1 MTDYKLK
8 LEEYEESYKRPS
20 NQRINDILK
29 EVDSYIADILLT
41 KIQGVDKNKDL
52 FYKENLDILYKVK
65 MKLLKSDLNWALK
78 ELEGTIYKDI
88 IRS

>member
-1 MTDYKLK
+1 
-8 LEEYEESYKRPS
+8 
-20 NQRINDILK
+20 
-29 EVDSYIADILLT
+29 
-41 KIQGVDKNKDL
+41 
-52 FYKENLDILYKVK
+52 

>member
-1 MTDYKLK
+1 
-8 LEEYEESYKRPS
+8 
-20 NQRINDILK
+20 
-29 EVDSYIADILLT
+29 
-41 KIQGVDKNKDL
+41 L

>member
-1 MTDYKLK
+1 MSDYKSK
-8 LEEYEESYKRPS
+8 LEKYEESYKRPS
-20 NQRINDILK
+20 SQKVNDILK
-29 EVDSYIADILLT
+29 EVDSHIADILLT

-65 MKLLKSDLNWALK
+65 MKLLKSDLNGALK